1 MVPSPRRLPHTIS
14 PQEGAERIRTLGAPQ
29 GNRCRHHPADCS
41 GMFRCCGGARE
52 LESVL
57 CAACLQA
64 RRGGRSSYAARCSSA
79 RRSQS
84 LGACQGDVMGRQATS
99 SQLHSASLVQPAGI
113 MYLASSADISTRTS
127 YNCPPASPVTENGRA
142 KNRVVTRRATCHG
155 SANFLADWRRCRR
168 AARFPAIAAASRG
181 LSAPLPD
188 CAPARVAATLK
199 PFSFPTSAASAFW
212 LPDWIVSAP
221 SP

>member
-1 MVPSPRRLPHTIS
+1 VAAIGPAMARSGRAKELQRRGDPGAGRPARGNSAQLAWRSRRHAQPLYRSSDRWHDRPMPLAAEPVSPVWTTAGFSMASFGSCDQVHRGAIS
-14 PQEGAERIRTLGAPQ
+14 PTWTWIRLAGGASRRSSWDAPPKVGFAMDSPLEGTGIRTLGPPQ

-99 SQLHSASLVQPAGI
+99 SQLHSASFVQP
-113 MYLASSADISTRTS
+113 
-127 YNCPPASPVTENGRA
+127 
-142 KNRVVTRRATCHG
+142 
-155 SANFLADWRRCRR
+155 
-168 AARFPAIAAASRG
+168 
-181 LSAPLPD
+181 
-188 CAPARVAATLK
+188 
-199 PFSFPTSAASAFW
+199 
-212 LPDWIVSAP
+212 
-221 SP
+221 